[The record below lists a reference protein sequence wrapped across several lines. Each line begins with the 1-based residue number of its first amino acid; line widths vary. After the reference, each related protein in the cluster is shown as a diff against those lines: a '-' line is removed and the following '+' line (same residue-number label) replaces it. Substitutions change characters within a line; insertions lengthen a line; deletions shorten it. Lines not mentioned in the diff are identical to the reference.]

1 MMSSWFLLVAL
12 ACGLVG
18 AQDPSLQELNTKVQQ
33 LTTKVE
39 ELQREVSARPQVAFS
54 AALLETQQWT
64 IVGPFD
70 ADKTLEFKK
79 VVTNIGNGYD
89 PETGMAQRVSDL
101 SSNLMKHPI
110 QLLLHL
116 VTLLDAPQ
124 LSVLLILG
132 LKQELKV
139 KSLQLSSLL
148 IRRFCK
154 LLFDGCWLHIV
165 SRSYVLWILSKTNSL
180 IFGGIDCVCCVNEI
194 KNLNSFLGS
203 VGHTTNFSLHFSP
216 PLTAGIFMA
225 PFKGLYYFRVTGIAG
240 RNGKLNAGIIK
251 NGQNMFAIYQIAET
265 QAGASNGMALE
276 LEQGDRVYVQI
287 WPNMSIADQSRL
299 STFTGFL
306 VFPM

>member
-12 ACGLVG
+12 AYGLVG
-18 AQDPSLQELNTKVQQ
+18 AQDPSLQELNTKMQQ

-89 PETGMAQRVSDL
+89 PETG
-101 SSNLMKHPI
+101 I
-110 QLLLHL
+110 F
-116 VTLLDAPQ
+116 TAP
-124 LSVLLILG
+124 V
-132 LKQELKV
+132 
-139 KSLQLSSLL
+139 
-148 IRRFCK
+148 
-154 LLFDGCWLHIV
+154 
-165 SRSYVLWILSKTNSL
+165 
-180 IFGGIDCVCCVNEI
+180 
-194 KNLNSFLGS
+194 
-203 VGHTTNFSLHFSP
+203 
-216 PLTAGIFMA
+216 
-225 PFKGLYYFRVTGIAG
+225 KGLYYFRVTGIAG
-240 RNGKLNAGIIK
+240 SNGELNAGLKK
-251 NGQNMFAIYQIAET
+251 NGQNMFAIYQKAGT
-265 QAGASNGMALE
+265 QAGATNGMALE

>member
-12 ACGLVG
+12 AYGLVG

-89 PETGMAQRVSDL
+89 PETGMAQSVSDL
-101 SSNLMKHPI
+101 SSNLMKHPL
-110 QLLLHL
+110 LLLHL
-116 VTLLDAPQ
+116 LTLFDAARV
-124 LSVLLILG
+124 SVLLILG

-139 KSLQLSSLL
+139 KSLRLSSLL
-148 IRRFCK
+148 SRRFCK

-165 SRSYVLWILSKTNSL
+165 SQSYVLWILSKTNSL
-180 IFGGIDCVCCVNEI
+180 IFERIDCVCCVNER
-194 KNLNSFLGS
+194 KNLNSFSWS
-203 VGHTTNFSLHFSP
+203 VGQTNNFSLHFSP
-216 PLTAGIFMA
+216 PLTAGIFTA
-225 PFKGLYYFRVTGIAG
+225 PVKGLYYFRVTGIAG
-240 RNGKLNAGIIK
+240 SNGELNAGLKK
-251 NGQNMFAIYQIAET
+251 NGQNMFAIYQKAGT
-265 QAGASNGMALE
+265 QAGATNGMALE

>member
-89 PETGMAQRVSDL
+89 PETAEMMSSYFLLVALACSLVGAQNPADVILRQLISRVE
-101 SSNLMKHPI
+101 
-110 QLLLHL
+110 QLERDSENTVTSQVAFSVALLEQTTWTITGPVAADQTL
-116 VTLLDAPQ
+116 VYKKVLTNIGNAYDTETGVFTAP
-124 LSVLLILG
+124 V
-132 LKQELKV
+132 
-139 KSLQLSSLL
+139 
-148 IRRFCK
+148 
-154 LLFDGCWLHIV
+154 
-165 SRSYVLWILSKTNSL
+165 
-180 IFGGIDCVCCVNEI
+180 
-194 KNLNSFLGS
+194 
-203 VGHTTNFSLHFSP
+203 
-216 PLTAGIFMA
+216 
-225 PFKGLYYFRVTGIAG
+225 KGLYYLRITGVVGSSMTLRAG
-240 RNGKLNAGIIK
+240 LKK
-251 NGQNMFAIYQIAET
+251 NGEDIFEIKAKDQ
-265 QAGASNGMALE
+265 GSGSNGAALE
-276 LEQGDRVYVQI
+276 LEKGDRVYVRL
-287 WPNMSIADQSRL
+287 MRGSAIADQSRL

-306 VFPM
+306 VFPMESA

>member
-1 MMSSWFLLVAL
+1 MMSSCFFLVAL

-116 VTLLDAPQ
+116 VTLLDVPQ

-132 LKQELKV
+132 LKQELEV
-139 KSLQLSSLL
+139 KYLRLSSLL

-180 IFGGIDCVCCVNEI
+180 IFAGIDCVCCGNEI
-194 KNLNSFLGS
+194 KNLNSFSWS
-203 VGHTTNFSLHFSP
+203 VGQTTNFSLHFSP
-216 PLTAGIFMA
+216 LTAGIFTA
-225 PFKGLYYFRVTGIAG
+225 PVKGLYYFRVTGIAG
-240 RNGKLNAGIIK
+240 SNGELNAGLKK
-251 NGQNMFAIYQIAET
+251 NGQNMFAIYQKAGT
-265 QAGASNGMALE
+265 QAGATNGMALE

-287 WPNMSIADQSRL
+287 WPNLTIADQSRL